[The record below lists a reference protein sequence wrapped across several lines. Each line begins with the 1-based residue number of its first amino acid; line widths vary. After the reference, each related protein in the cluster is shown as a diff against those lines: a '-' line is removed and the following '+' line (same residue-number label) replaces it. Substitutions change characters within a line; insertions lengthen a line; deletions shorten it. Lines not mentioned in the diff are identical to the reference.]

1 MKNSLLKKLAL
12 FLLSILAGL
21 SVFAQQ
27 EVMYTQYMF
36 NGLAI
41 NPAYAGSHET
51 ISLSALVRE
60 QWKGIDGAPRTQ
72 TFGIHSPVR
81 SQRMALGLLAIHDE
95 IGVTEQ
101 AGVHLSYAYR
111 IPVSDKGKLSFGLK
125 SGISYFRANYTELGM
140 DDIAFSEDIN
150 EYHPTVGFGIYF
162 QTEKFFAG
170 LSSPQLLEKDMIP
183 NAENMNVSR
192 HYFATLGYV
201 IDLSPQLKL
210 KPSTLVKSVPG
221 APVQFD
227 INSNLLI
234 SDVIWVGLSWRSF
247 ESLDAILQLQVTNQ
261 LQIGYS
267 WDFAT
272 SSDMRSVNSGSH
284 EFMLHYRFSFN
295 RSKVINPRY
304 F

>member
-1 MKNSLLKKLAL
+1 MKRSLIKKLAI
-12 FLLSILAGL
+12 LLLAILVGL
-21 SVFAQQ
+21 TVFAQQ

-51 ISLSALVRE
+51 ISMSALVRE
-60 QWKGIDGAPRTQ
+60 QWKGMEGAPRTQ
-72 TFGIHSPVR
+72 TFSLHSPVKN
-81 SQRMALGLLAIHDE
+81 QRMALGLLAIHDE

-125 SGISYFRANYTELGM
+125 SGVSYFSANYTQLGM

-150 EYHPTVGFGIYF
+150 EYHPTVGFGMYF
-162 QTEKFFAG
+162 ETERFYAG
-170 LSSPQLLEKDMIP
+170 ISSPQLLEKDLIP
-183 NAENMNVSR
+183 NAENMNVAR
-192 HYFATLGYV
+192 HYFGTIGYL

-210 KPSTLVKSVPG
+210 KPSALIKSVPG
-221 APVQFD
+221 APLQLD
-227 INSNLLI
+227 LNSNLLI
-234 SDVIWVGLSWRSF
+234 SDVIWVGLSYRSF
-247 ESLDAILQLQVTNQ
+247 ESVDALLQLQVSNQ

-272 SSDMRSVNSGSH
+272 SNEMRSLNSGSH

-295 RSKVINPRY
+295 RTKVINPRY